1 MSKANNVFI
10 SWSEE
15 RSKVAAQALKE
26 WLPMVI
32 QAVEPWMSDS
42 DIDKGSRGLSEVSN
56 ALGAI
61 KVGIVCLTPENQD
74 ARWLNYE
81 AGALSKTI
89 DEKTR
94 LCTYL
99 LAGLTPEQVR
109 PPLGMFQHTRADNK
123 EDTRKLVRSI
133 NAAVS
138 TEPLPETRLDNVFEE
153 LWPNLEKRLL
163 AVPENVGKSVKKR
176 PTDEMVA
183 ELLDLV
189 RGDVPRRRE
198 DAERAAAKML
208 AQAEQLKMENAVL
221 QVRLH
226 EELSRRQ
233 KDQEQ
238 IEEQIQKL
246 ALENA
251 ELKKIK
257 SE

>member
-1 MSKANNVFI
+1 
-10 SWSEE
+10 
-15 RSKVAAQALKE
+15 
-26 WLPMVI
+26 
-32 QAVEPWMSDS
+32 
-42 DIDKGSRGLSEVSN
+42 
-56 ALGAI
+56 
-61 KVGIVCLTPENQD
+61 
-74 ARWLNYE
+74 
-81 AGALSKTI
+81 
-89 DEKTR
+89 
-94 LCTYL
+94 
-99 LAGLTPEQVR
+99 
-109 PPLGMFQHTRADNK
+109 
-123 EDTRKLVRSI
+123 
-133 NAAVS
+133 
-138 TEPLPETRLDNVFEE
+138 
-153 LWPNLEKRLL
+153 
-163 AVPENVGKSVKKR
+163 
-176 PTDEMVA
+176 
-183 ELLDLV
+183 V